1 MNIALDTNIILYIAR
16 DKSGEQLIRFINPD
30 DAIVYVSFATV
41 AEIESLAFRQRWP
54 VTKRNRLELFLDNV
68 RIIEIS
74 DLLLSTYIDLD
85 ACSQRQHPDFT
96 TYPFTTP
103 RNMGKH
109 DLWIGATAS
118 LLNLTLVTTDPD
130 FDHLDGSFMTVRKLL
145 PNQLKSLA
153 R

>member
-16 DKSGEQLIRFINPD
+16 DKSGERFIRFINPD
-30 DAIVYVSFATV
+30 DAIVCVSFATV

-54 VTKRNRLELFLDNV
+54 ATKRNRLELFLDNV

-74 DLLLSTYIDLD
+74 DLLLSTCIDLD
-85 ACSQRQHPDFT
+85 AYSQRQHPDFT

-109 DLWIGATAS
+109 DL
-118 LLNLTLVTTDPD
+118 
-130 FDHLDGSFMTVRKLL
+130 
-145 PNQLKSLA
+145 
-153 R
+153 